1 MMKNSTSN
9 ADRRFVCLVE
19 DKFNYHL
26 DSDDITVVSGTVHGT
41 VSKGDEVYII
51 DHTGKTLL
59 ADVRQLESVND
70 SGKEHPDSFT
80 DGPVAL
86 VLGVSPSEIDKYCV
100 VTNIRPWIS
109 KDVNTAL
116 ENPYLVGMLYG
127 NDFRDDPLYFG
138 KFVYALAHAHYLTA
152 ITLSKP
158 PVDKGNGTSVI
169 EARTQINFHM
179 LSNNSYPGKGTIAV
193 FTDWVELNKWKD
205 APRDSDGEIQTMI
218 LKFPD
223 IVHLAVNPA
232 VNGCVINAFSEL
244 NLFVPTSMIDNITS
258 LEGYRME
265 HGDSPKTDN

>member
-1 MMKNSTSN
+1 MEEGFAN
-9 ADRRFVCLVE
+9 APGRFFYLVE
-19 DKFNYHL
+19 DKFDYHL
-26 DSDDITVVSGTVHGT
+26 DSDGYAVVTGTVHGT
-41 VSKGDEVYII
+41 VNNGDAAYII

-59 ADVRQLESVND
+59 AEIKQLESVSDN
-70 SGKEHPDSFT
+70 GKEHPDSYT

-86 VLGVSPSEIDKYCV
+86 VLGVSPAEVEKYCV
-100 VTNIRPWIS
+100 VTNVRPWIN
-109 KDVNTAL
+109 KDVNTAV

-169 EARTQINFHM
+169 EAQTQINFHM

-205 APRDSDGEIQTMI
+205 APRDDQGDIQTMI

-223 IVHLAVNPA
+223 IVRLAANPD
-232 VNGCVINAFSEL
+232 VNGYVINAFSEL

-258 LEGYRME
+258 LKGYRME